1 MHIWSFGG
9 TGWAYCHTWDIVTY
23 IILWHNRQIRQW
35 RNQIP
40 KIVHILL
47 VRYYYFVCLSRVG
60 REENDQSFKRPQRAP
75 WHEKFC
81 KWVVLALDGTIYLV
95 DINETHYWGS
105 FCGTCIGV
113 KNNFLKNLK
122 HTITC
127 RRNRWMYW
135 WVFFFFFPVYR

>member
-81 KWVVLALDGTIYLV
+81 KWVVLAPDGTIYLV

-105 FCGTCIGV
+105 LI
-113 KNNFLKNLK
+113 
-122 HTITC
+122 
-127 RRNRWMYW
+127 RYMYW
-135 WVFFFFFPVYR
+135 GQKDFSEKNWKIPLHAE